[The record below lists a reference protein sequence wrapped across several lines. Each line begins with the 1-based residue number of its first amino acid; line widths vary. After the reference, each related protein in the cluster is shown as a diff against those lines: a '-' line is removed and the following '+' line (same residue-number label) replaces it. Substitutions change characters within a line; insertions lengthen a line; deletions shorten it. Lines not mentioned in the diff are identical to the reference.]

1 MTAPKIL
8 IEIEGEQAD
17 RAKLE
22 AEKERILAR
31 FAQFNDMHCVV
42 YDYYKKGVVYGTLV
56 DGEWTFNAKTDLI
69 ARYEAERVKDPL
81 ADNKKKRIPIVVLWL
96 MWPGR
101 RVFERVTFMPNGP
114 TVVGGKLLNLWRGWG
129 VEPKEGSWD
138 LMKKHLFEVVC
149 KGREAHYEYLMNWM
163 AWCVQNPDKQAE
175 VAVVLIGLKGSGK
188 TTVGEFLIKIFGHH
202 TFQMNGGEDL
212 AGKFNAHAENCVFL
226 LADEASWRNVRHRDG
241 IGRLNSMITAP
252 TLVVERKGFDKF
264 NAPNFL
270 HTMLTAEPGFAFPAG
285 PKERRYAPFGLSA
298 ERLRD
303 FPYFTALR
311 GEMDGDGP
319 AAALWELM
327 RRPLAGW
334 HPREIPKEI
343 LESEEMVQ
351 QKLHSLDEMERW
363 WLDCL
368 TTGELPGQMPGIPNS
383 MFSSQAVEDIKE
395 KVPKLRFAMSTT
407 GLQEWLEDEPARGW
421 RPTKKRTAAQN
432 GWLLPVLS
440 ECREA
445 FEEKYGPQ
453 DWPAIEDWIAVSGAK
468 REGDWWTAKV
478 EKAIEE
484 RMPSVKKGVNFERQ
498 IVAVID
504 GDTVEYRVASDWLFV
519 RINVPPEDRGPS
531 HFERMRRVMEGLGWT
546 HSESVSVGKRSMEGY
561 TKREAKPPPS
571 LHQLVAES
579 AKVVPLAVVEGAKPV
594 VKLVFPEPSAVP
606 FKRRF

>member
-1 MTAPKIL
+1 
-8 IEIEGEQAD
+8 
-17 RAKLE
+17 
-22 AEKERILAR
+22 
-31 FAQFNDMHCVV
+31 
-42 YDYYKKGVVYGTLV
+42 
-56 DGEWTFNAKTDLI
+56 
-69 ARYEAERVKDPL
+69 
-81 ADNKKKRIPIVVLWL
+81 
-96 MWPGR
+96 
-101 RVFERVTFMPNGP
+101 
-114 TVVGGKLLNLWRGWG
+114 
-129 VEPKEGSWD
+129 
-138 LMKKHLFEVVC
+138 
-149 KGREAHYEYLMNWM
+149 
-163 AWCVQNPDKQAE
+163 
-175 VAVVLIGLKGSGK
+175 LKGSGK

-212 AGKFNAHAENCVFL
+212 TGKFNAHAENCVFL

-368 TTGELPGQMPGIPNS
+368 TSGELPGQMPDIPNS
-383 MFSSQAVEDIKE
+383 MFSSRAVEDIKE
-395 KVPKLRFAMSTT
+395 KVPKLRYAMTTT

-440 ECREA
+440 ECRGA

-453 DWPAIEDWIAVSGAK
+453 GWPPISDWIGVSGAK
-468 REGDWWTAKV
+468 RAADWWTTKV
-478 EKAIEE
+478 EKEIEW
-484 RMPSVKKGVNFERQ
+484 RMTLVKKGANWPTQ
-498 IVAVID
+498 IVSERVD
-504 GDTVEYRVASDWLFV
+504 RNTVEYRVASDWLLLNV
-519 RINVPPEDRGPS
+519 GVPPEDRGPG
-531 HFERMRRVMEGLGWT
+531 HYERMRRVMEGLGWT
-546 HSESVSVGKRSMEGY
+546 HSESIPVGKRSMEGY
-561 TKREAKPPPS
+561 TKREAIEANTKVAPSAS
-571 LHQLVAES
+571 LHQQVAASPRVS
-579 AKVVPLAVVEGAKPV
+579 AEVVPLTPKAAW
-594 VKLVFPEPSAVP
+594 
-606 FKRRF
+606 RRF